1 MKTLLDYIYGLG
13 IILVGTLIFL
23 AWTQWPAHQ
32 RVTAFLA
39 AQEAVPPPQ
48 NADDSLGGLLDEE
61 TAPKTTA
68 DENAPPRSM
77 LAQLIDFLSDEE
89 FVTFL
94 GLTGYTAEQLDQEES
109 EFVKTV
115 QSNPQLFE
123 AHLHEAL
130 AKNKESV
137 IQSLANTFGENWA
150 SIVDTNNFFV
160 QMRIFS
166 NAEEDALY
174 LTKKGRP
181 TDQQQE
187 AADMKKLLA
196 REREI
201 YQWKTNYIAGLQ
213 DSVKF
218 WGEREKA
225 RPLDEEY
232 KYQRMDSELSLAQQ
246 QAEFDLR
253 MPLWVHLGILPEDE
267 VHKQDQTL
275 NYGALLDMTIRIGEE
290 VGRKDMELWNASD
303 PKLRA
308 WIAAEEAKDNAVMAR
323 SDTLVGE
330 ELERWWDLEAS
341 NFDLAASIAMDDAK
355 FALWRASVNEAAAPP
370 AQNPGGLL
378 LEETSPL
385 PAPVTNTDD
394 GGETTPPP
402 SPGSEEETTSGS
414 LGDDA
419 SPGSDSPTV
428 PGGLE

>member
-1 MKTLLDYIYGLG
+1 MMVAVLA
-13 IILVGTLIFL
+13 FL
-23 AWTQWPAHQ
+23 AWEYWPAHQ
-32 RVTAFLA
+32 RVSTFLA
-39 AQEAVPPPQ
+39 AQEASPPPQ
-48 NADDSLGGLLDEE
+48 ATDDSLGGLLDEE

-89 FVTFL
+89 FVAFL
-94 GLTGYTAEQLDQEES
+94 GLSGYTAEQLDQEES

-166 NAEEDALY
+166 RAEQEALRR
-174 LTKKGRP
+174 TKNGEP

-196 REREI
+196 REREN
-201 YQWKTNYIAGLQ
+201 YQWTSNYIAGLQ
-213 DSVKF
+213 DSVKY

-232 KYQRMDSELSLAQQ
+232 KYRRMNSELRLAQER
-246 QAEFDLR
+246 AEFDLR

-267 VHKQDQTL
+267 TNKQDKTL
-275 NYGALLDMTIRIGEE
+275 NYRALLDMTIRIGEE
-290 VGRKDMELWNASD
+290 VARKNQELWNASD

-330 ELERWWDLEAS
+330 ELERWWDLEAL
-341 NFDLAASIAMDDAK
+341 NFELAASIAMDDAK
-355 FALWRASVNEAAAPP
+355 FALWRASVNETAAPP

-394 GGETTPPP
+394 NEETSPPP
-402 SPGSEEETTSGS
+402 SPGSEEETTSGG

-419 SPGSDSPTV
+419 TPGSDSPTV